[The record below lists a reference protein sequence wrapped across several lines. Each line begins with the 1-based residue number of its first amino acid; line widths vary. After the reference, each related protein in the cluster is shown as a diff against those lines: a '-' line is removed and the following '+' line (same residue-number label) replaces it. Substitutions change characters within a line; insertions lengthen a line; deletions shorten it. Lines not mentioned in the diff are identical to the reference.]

1 MYRVTRN
8 EEERLTIGTKTSLAL
23 FELPTTNMDSTVADN
38 TFDSLLF
45 LGAKYANFFIFCI
58 YIVYN
63 SLCWKSQNTVFVGK
77 SFVILV
83 I

>member
-38 TFDSLLF
+38 TFDSLLQNMQTF
-45 LGAKYANFFIFCI
+45 SFF
-58 YIVYN
+58 
-63 SLCWKSQNTVFVGK
+63 VF
-77 SFVILV
+77 I
-83 I
+83 